1 MTYVAITAVVLL
13 LLNVYCSRGSQNMI
27 HRNKE
32 ASMLEKC
39 QLASDEISALE
50 VVNQST
56 VSGILSQM
64 ESLKASRIL
73 VTDENGMALYD
84 SLGISQGTY
93 VLFPEILQSL

>member
-1 MTYVAITAVVLL
+1 
-13 LLNVYCSRGSQNMI
+13 
-27 HRNKE
+27 
-32 ASMLEKC
+32 MLEKC

-93 VLFPEILQSL
+93 VLFPEILQSLQGQGYDVF